1 MIRARQI
8 TDVYS
13 RLARALSLLLAGML
27 AAMVTLYPPA
37 LARMEHGA
45 ISLVVWGIC
54 AGFVYGIGFVPDSR
68 LWRAL
73 FSPWLA
79 WLLMGF
85 GVMRMAGL

>member
-1 MIRARQI
+1 MIRARQV
-8 TDVYS
+8 TDVHL

-37 LARMEHGA
+37 LARMGHGE

-54 AGFVYGIGFVPDSR
+54 AGFVHGIGFVPDSR
-68 LWRAL
+68 VWRTL

-85 GVMRMAGL
+85 GVMRMAGM